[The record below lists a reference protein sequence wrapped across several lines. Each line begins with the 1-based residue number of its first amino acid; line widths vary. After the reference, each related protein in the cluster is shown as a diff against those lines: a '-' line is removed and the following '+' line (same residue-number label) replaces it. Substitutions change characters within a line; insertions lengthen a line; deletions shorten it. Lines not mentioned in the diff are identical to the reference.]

1 MSPLSAMSA
10 HHSAPKRPR
19 LSLQIKSVSSPVPTV
34 RTSRTLNAVVK
45 PRSPTAFNTLSNV
58 YSTAID
64 RSTPVQAEP
73 LTAINTRA
81 GPPSLPRLQTQQ
93 PEKPGFTPFTAHYPD
108 TPLTAQPMSPAAAA
122 MEINFPSTMT
132 ATPPLSAGPVDPAG
146 PKMFAFPPSEAV
158 ARALGCASPC
168 TPRRRNALLSSAA
181 AQGKAAPY
189 THNPRSLHSILR
201 NSPLPPRSAQTPI
214 SPRRQSLRLQEKTAQ
229 HVNNNSPLTQTIT
242 TNKYTKSHIDL
253 LFEEASPYSPPC
265 QEGGAELSLDL
276 AMAYDGEETR
286 DGGQP

>member
-45 PRSPTAFNTLSNV
+45 PRSPPAINTLSNV

-64 RSTPVQAEP
+64 RSPPVQAEP

-158 ARALGCASPC
+158 THTHNST
-168 TPRRRNALLSSAA
+168 TPNTPHHHNTQQTTTT
-181 AQGKAAPY
+181 AQGK
-189 THNPRSLHSILR
+189 
-201 NSPLPPRSAQTPI
+201 
-214 SPRRQSLRLQEKTAQ
+214 
-229 HVNNNSPLTQTIT
+229 
-242 TNKYTKSHIDL
+242 
-253 LFEEASPYSPPC
+253 
-265 QEGGAELSLDL
+265 
-276 AMAYDGEETR
+276 
-286 DGGQP
+286 